1 MFKYFFSDQ
10 FPGPDQIP
18 GIYTEEIFSSEL
30 KIIFLALCDY
40 APFEGSLQM
49 MHEHELRWSI
59 LATSRFLGH
68 NIHCAIEE
76 SSLNSSH

>member
-1 MFKYFFSDQ
+1 MFEYFFSDQ
-10 FPGPDQIP
+10 FPGPDQIA
-18 GIYTEEIFSSEL
+18 GIYTEEIFNREL

-40 APFEGSLQM
+40 ALFEGSLQM
-49 MHEHELRWSI
+49 MHERELRWSI

-68 NIHCAIEE
+68 NIHSAIE